1 MTEIIINK
9 DPNSQKFEYTYSSKQ
24 QKEIESIRNKYL
36 PKQEDK
42 LETLRRLDQSVEKP
56 GTMVAIVLGTIGTLI
71 LGIGMC
77 CCMVWNS
84 LVLVF
89 ILGIVLGLIGIVLI
103 VSAYPAYK
111 KVTLKQREKIAPQ
124 ILALSEEL
132 SGV

>member
-1 MTEIIINK
+1 MTKNT
-9 DPNSQKFEYTYSSKQ
+9 NMNQNNQRFEFTYSAKQ

-56 GTMVAIVLGTIGTLI
+56 GTMAAIVLGTIGALI

-84 LVLVF
+84 FVLVF
-89 ILGIVLGLIGIVLI
+89 ILGVILGIIGIVLI

-111 KVTLKQREKIAPQ
+111 KVTLRQREKIAPQ